1 MPERTARSS
10 DVTLLLVV
18 SIWGANFPILKWALA
33 AMPPH
38 VMNIFRFVV
47 STIVLGSLYAWRR
60 RGTSESLFEPMRTH
74 GRQLAVLGLLGYV
87 VYQVCFIVGID
98 NTTSGSAALI
108 MASAPLWTAVQS
120 QLAGYERLKSW
131 AWIGLLLSLAG
142 TGLVV
147 AAGARGTA
155 VGTGSLFGNVMMLA
169 AAAFWGA
176 YTAYNKSVVH
186 EVSPTGATFM
196 GIVVAM
202 PVLLAISGPYWSAVE
217 WSRVDVWVWIAI
229 LFSGG
234 LSTGIAVAIW
244 NTAVKN
250 VGASNTAVYGN
261 LVPFVALLGGFLFL
275 DETVTLLQ
283 LLGGTLIICGVVLVR
298 RHRTRRSTA

>member
-10 DVTLLLVV
+10 DLALLAVVLV
-18 SIWGANFPILKWALA
+18 WGANFPILKWALA

-38 VMNIFRFVV
+38 VMNVFRFLV
-47 STIVLGSLYAWRR
+47 SAAALGAVYAWRLR
-60 RGTSESLFEPMRTH
+60 NSETSLLAPFRTH
-74 GRQLAVLGLLGYV
+74 GRQLVVLGLLGYV

-120 QLAGYERLKSW
+120 RIAGHERLRSW
-131 AWIGLLLSLAG
+131 AWAGLALSLLG

-147 AAGARGTA
+147 AAGAGD
-155 VGTGSLFGNVMMLA
+155 VGIGAGSLFGNAMMLA

-176 YTAYNKSVVH
+176 YTAFNTNVVH
-186 EVSPTGATFM
+186 EVSPTGATFA
-196 GIVVAM
+196 GVVVAL

-217 WSRVDVWVWIAI
+217 WAKVDVWVWIAI
-229 LFSGG
+229 VFSGG
-234 LSTGIAVAIW
+234 LSTGLAIAVW
-244 NTAVKN
+244 NTAVKH

-261 LVPFVALLGGFLFL
+261 LVPFVALLGGVLFL
-275 DETVTLLQ
+275 GEPITVPQ
-283 LLGGTLIICGVVLVR
+283 IAGGALIIGGVVLVR
-298 RHRTRRSTA
+298 RYRVRQTT